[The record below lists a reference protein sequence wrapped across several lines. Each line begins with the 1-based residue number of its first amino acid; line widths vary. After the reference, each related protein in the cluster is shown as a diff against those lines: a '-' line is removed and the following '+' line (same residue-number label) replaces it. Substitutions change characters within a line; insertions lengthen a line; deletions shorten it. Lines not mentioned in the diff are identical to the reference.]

1 MTAETKTSLARVCAV
16 MVPKEAQDIEVTTDS
31 DELGSWSMLEYGY
44 LNDDEESGFRGGVE
58 INEIDLPAGN
68 WQILGELGRITE
80 EQAALVMPSRM
91 IKKSWDDHLSLAYEN
106 PSRQKGTTVEA
117 QLSSY
122 VDTAL
127 EALSILADSMEVY
140 AVNPYGE
147 EPVTKN
153 RVFENGQWLESTVKH
168 TGHDEWQ
175 RAQSRT
181 GRWIILYEPKKN
193 K

>member
-16 MVPKEAQDIEVTTDS
+16 MVPKEASDIKWHHKPMFITYSKGCEI
-31 DELGSWSMLEYGY
+31 ELP
-44 LNDDEESGFRGGVE
+44 R
-58 INEIDLPAGN
+58 GN
-68 WQILGELGRITE
+68 WQILGELGQITE

-147 EPVTKN
+147 EPDPADYFNTKTPIDQ
-153 RVFENGQWLESTVKH
+153 FTEKDKQGLTEYGSKDMDWEY
-168 TGHDEWQ
+168 
-175 RAQSRT
+175 AQSRT
-181 GRWIILYEPKKN
+181 GRYIILYQPIKN